1 MPMSRYVNL
10 ISAQIKN
17 LSSYSNINP
26 PNYLEVT
33 EKYKVKKGDTLYDL
47 AKEYGTT
54 IDAIAKASGVKNKNK
69 ISIGQELVIPGK
81 PSSPKADT
89 NTAGSPPIPLPRDAR
104 PANVTATPD
113 KQTGAGGDYSQA
125 VKSTKPASG
134 LTTRNVTTVPV
145 DKYGNLMPTGP
156 EAAAKAKTALRASEI
171 DAWTKPQWKS
181 PARTSNPLP
190 GPNGMTGTSGRAVA
204 SPIDPVAAA
213 KATAAQRVVGSAFDA
228 LAANDRGSNMTTS
241 AASLEAQKL
250 AKKLATKKLE
260 AQKNEIIKVPAN
272 SYQPETRAAQ
282 SSRIDNL
289 KREMAK
295 RSEERKKRTDLQ
307 TAADAVAAKK

>member
-1 MPMSRYVNL
+1 
-10 ISAQIKN
+10 
-17 LSSYSNINP
+17 
-26 PNYLEVT
+26 
-33 EKYKVKKGDTLYDL
+33 
-47 AKEYGTT
+47 
-54 IDAIAKASGVKNKNK
+54 
-69 ISIGQELVIPGK
+69 
-81 PSSPKADT
+81 
-89 NTAGSPPIPLPRDAR
+89 
-104 PANVTATPD
+104 
-113 KQTGAGGDYSQA
+113 
-125 VKSTKPASG
+125 
-134 LTTRNVTTVPV
+134 
-145 DKYGNLMPTGP
+145 
-156 EAAAKAKTALRASEI
+156 
-171 DAWTKPQWKS
+171 
-181 PARTSNPLP
+181 
-190 GPNGMTGTSGRAVA
+190 MTGTSGRAVA

-213 KATAAQRVVGSAFDA
+213 KATAAQAGAKADALQRQFQTRKTASDLAIFRKADSQSMAGIKPPASMSKVRPMGPQGRGSARPVSKVSSSPDKQTGAGGDYSQAGTKQAAAQRVVGSAFDA

-307 TAADAVAAKK
+307 TAADAVADKK